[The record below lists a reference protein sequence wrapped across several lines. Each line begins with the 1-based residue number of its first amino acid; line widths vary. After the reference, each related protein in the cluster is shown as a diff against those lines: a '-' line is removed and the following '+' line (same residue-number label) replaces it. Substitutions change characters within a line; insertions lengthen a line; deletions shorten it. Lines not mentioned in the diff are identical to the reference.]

1 MTTAELDARIAA
13 LRNRVETLRAELS
26 RGYIAAIEDQSQLQR
41 AITAK
46 AELEAIPAQI
56 GELTRR
62 RVLAHLAELR
72 AEIAA
77 LMPEYERLDA
87 LDTERR
93 EAVTAWRNRRLGQT
107 PTMLDGYAREGHALD
122 EQYRGVSEMLERQ
135 QLQIQARYTRAANT
149 YGVGLDGSDFER
161 WATGR
166 RANYPLPHTEAAWQA
181 AAARISQEV
190 EHKALA

>member
-26 RGYIAAIEDQSQLQR
+26 QSYIAAIEDPEQLRR
-41 AITAK
+41 AMLAQG
-46 AELEAIPAQI
+46 ELLAIPTQI

-62 RVLAHLAELR
+62 RVLAHLTELAAEV
-72 AEIAA
+72 AA
-77 LMPEYERLDA
+77 LMPEYERIDA

-93 EAVTAWRNRRLGQT
+93 EAAIAWRNRRLGQT

-135 QLQIQARYTRAANT
+135 RLQIQARYTWAANT

-181 AAARISQEV
+181 AAARIGQEAA
-190 EHKALA
+190 HKALA